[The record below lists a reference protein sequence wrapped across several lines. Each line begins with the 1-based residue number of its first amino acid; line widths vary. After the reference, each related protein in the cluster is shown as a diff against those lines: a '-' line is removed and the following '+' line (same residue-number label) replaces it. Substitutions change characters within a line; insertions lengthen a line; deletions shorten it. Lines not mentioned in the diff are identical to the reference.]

1 MKLRVG
7 VLASGRGSNL
17 ESLLRAASA
26 ADFPAQVVALASN
39 RPQAPVLKI
48 ARTAGIS
55 AGCFRSGDFSDRE
68 ARDAAMRDFFRDHA
82 VQLVVN
88 AGYDRILSP
97 VFVNAFAGAILNVH
111 PSLLP
116 AFGGCMDAP
125 ARALAHGVRI
135 TGCTV
140 HLVEGE
146 VDQGPILLQA
156 AVPVLDGDSPESLH
170 ARIKQEEHRL
180 LPEAVL
186 LFAEGR
192 IRRAGRRLRVVP
204 VGEPVA

>member
-7 VLASGRGSNL
+7 VLASGRGSNF
-17 ESLLRAASA
+17 EALLRTASQ
-26 ADFPAQVVALASN
+26 ADFPAEVVALACN
-39 RPQAPVLKI
+39 RAQAPVLAI
-48 ARTAGIS
+48 ARA
-55 AGCFRSGDFSDRE
+55 AKVPARCFVSGDFPGRP
-68 ARDAAMRDFFRDHA
+68 ARDAAMRDFFRDQG

-97 VFVNAFAGAILNVH
+97 PFTDAFAGAILNVH

-135 TGCTV
+135 TGCTI

-156 AVPVLDGDSPESLH
+156 AVPVHDDDTPESLH
-170 ARIKQEEHRL
+170 ARIKREEHRL
-180 LPEAVL
+180 LPEAVR
-186 LFAEGR
+186 LFVQGR
-192 IRRAGRRLRVVP
+192 IQREGRRLRVVP
-204 VGEPVA
+204 LGEPVA

>member
-1 MKLRVG
+1 VKLRVG

-39 RPQAPVLKI
+39 RPQAPVLGI

-68 ARDAAMRDFFRDHA
+68 ARDAAMRDFFWDHA

-180 LPEAVL
+180 LPEAVR